1 MRRRRSITLVLL
13 LLAALALAL
22 AACGSSK
29 KKSSSTTAT
38 SPPPPLSLIIAET
51 GKKASFTAPASTPG
65 GVLNIA
71 LQNQGKQPH
80 EAQFARLDPGHGIKD
95 VLKALGGKGP
105 PPWAQLEGGV
115 SAVAPGQT
123 GTAALV
129 LPAGNYVILD
139 TAGGPGGGSGGP
151 PAVKQIK
158 VTAGAGGS
166 LPSTSTTVTAASPA
180 KDKFKWEISGP
191 LKAGDNRL
199 TFVSKGDPESLHLI
213 AAVRLKGKVS
223 DAQIAKGLKS
233 NGPPPPYFDRTS
245 FASTTILDRGKSE
258 VASLGLR
265 KPGEYVLFCP
275 LKDRDGGKPHDQE
288 GLVTRITVK

>member
-1 MRRRRSITLVLL
+1 MRLRPILTIAFVVV
-13 LLAALALAL
+13 AALAV

-38 SPPPPLSLIIAET
+38 SPQPPLSLSIAEK
-51 GKKASFTAPASTPG
+51 GKRASFTAPASTSG
-65 GVLNIA
+65 GLVNVA
-71 LQNQGKQPH
+71 LQNTGKQPH

-105 PPWAQLEGGV
+105 PPWAHLEGGV

-123 GTAALV
+123 GTATLI

-139 TAGGPGGGSGGP
+139 TAGGPGGSGGP
-151 PAVKQIK
+151 PAARPINI
-158 VTAGAGGS
+158 TAGTKGS

-199 TFVSKGDPESLHLI
+199 TFVSKGDSQSLHLI

-233 NGPPPPYFDRTS
+233 NGPPPPYFDQSS
-245 FASTTILDRGKSE
+245 FASTTILDAGKSD
-258 VASLGLR
+258 VASLSLR
-265 KPGEYVLFCP
+265 KPGEYLLFCP
-275 LKDRDGGKPHDQE
+275 LMDRDGGKPHDQE
-288 GLVTRITVK
+288 GLLTRLTVK